1 MEPENEADGKG
12 DQRPV
17 QQNMFDGSNGLNQA
31 DTGQKPMQSPSH
43 VPGTQSI
50 ERLRNRIELTV
61 KELTRLRSENAS
73 LQKQLQEVKA
83 HPLDSLDGTPVIF
96 TESPAALRAKVEGFI
111 GAIDR
116 YVQAT
121 AKEDGASVLNDS
133 GT

>member
-1 MEPENEADGKG
+1 
-12 DQRPV
+12 
-17 QQNMFDGSNGLNQA
+17 
-31 DTGQKPMQSPSH
+31 MQSPSH

-116 YVQAT
+116 YVQAS